1 MRTTLDI
8 EDSVL
13 EAVKEL
19 ARRQGKT
26 AGEVI
31 SVLAREAL
39 LQGPAK
45 RADSIKEPPAAY
57 GFRPLP
63 AGDTP
68 VTNDLVA
75 RLRDEHG
82 V

>member
-31 SVLAREAL
+31 SGLTRQAL
-39 LQGPAK
+39 LQGPGSA
-45 RADSIKEPPAAY
+45 ITGVKESVAIY

-63 AGDTP
+63 AGEIP
-68 VTNDLVA
+68 VSNELID